1 MTPNAPSSLD
11 EIADTAVELAQ
22 LRESADDILRR
33 AWSPQA
39 FRSLLDGPGPA
50 FDSGL
55 WQTITGLGW
64 PSVLV
69 SEANDGGGV
78 GLRELCVFAESAGA
92 AAAPLPLAPTAAA
105 CWCEDRCADGISLVL
120 PEPAELS
127 ANNVSGVWPVV
138 AFGAVATRLLVCAG
152 TSDKAVLGVV
162 DPTGAGVTRQAVT
175 PLDHNPAAR
184 ISLRNTAIDVI
195 ETGESAELR
204 HHSAIMRARVA
215 QVAELVGI
223 ASAANESAA
232 EYAKQRSAFG
242 HPIGAF
248 QAIKHRLVDQRCA
261 IEVGRA
267 LVNRAAD
274 ACQQAHP
281 DAAALTSLAA
291 YWGIDS
297 LRAIPEGATQVF
309 GGIAYTW
316 EHDAHVH
323 LRRAASTAA
332 TLGAR
337 AYHRD
342 VVTRWLSARHPPPA
356 NKAADNEGRGV

>member
-11 EIADTAVELAQ
+11 EIAYTAVELAR
-22 LRESADDILRR
+22 LHESADDILRR

-39 FRSLLDGPGPA
+39 FRRLLDGPGPA

-64 PSVLV
+64 PNVLV

-78 GLRELCVFAESAGA
+78 GLRELCVLAESAGA
-92 AAAPLPLAPTAAA
+92 AAAPLPLAVAAA
-105 CWCEDRCADGISLVL
+105 AGWCEDRCADGISLVL
-120 PEPAELS
+120 PERGELTG
-127 ANNVSGVWPVV
+127 AGNISGVWPLVPF
-138 AFGAVATRLLVCAG
+138 AAIATRLLVCAG
-152 TSDKAVLGVV
+152 TNNKAVLGAV
-162 DPTGAGVTRQAVT
+162 DPTGTGVTCQVVA

-184 ISLRNTAIDVI
+184 ISLQNAPIDIV

-204 HHSAIMRARVA
+204 HHGAIMRARVA

-223 ASAANESAA
+223 ASAANEAA
-232 EYAKQRSAFG
+232 TEYAKQRVAFG

-274 ACQQAHP
+274 ACQQGHP

-291 YWGIDS
+291 YWGIDA

-323 LRRAASTAA
+323 LRRAASATAA
-332 TLGAR
+332 LGSR

-342 VVTRWLSARHPPPA
+342 LVTRWLSTRHPVA
-356 NKAADNEGRGV
+356 EGERGV

>member
-1 MTPNAPSSLD
+1 MTPDAPSSLA
-11 EIADTAVELAQ
+11 EIADSAAELAR

-50 FDSGL
+50 FDSRL

-69 SEANDGGGV
+69 SEANGGGGG

-120 PEPAELS
+120 PESAELS
-127 ANNVSGVWPVV
+127 ANGVSGVWPVV

-152 TSDKAVLGVV
+152 AGDRAVLGVV
-162 DPTGAGVTRQAVT
+162 DPTDVGVLREHVT
-175 PLDHNPAAR
+175 PLDHNPATRITLLDKEIQIIDKGDRAIAR
-184 ISLRNTAIDVI
+184 HRAATLRTW
-195 ETGESAELR
+195 
-204 HHSAIMRARVA
+204 VA

-223 ASAANESAA
+223 ASAANEAAA
-232 EYAKQRSAFG
+232 EYAKQRNAFG

-274 ACQQAHP
+274 ACQQGQP
-281 DAAALTSLAA
+281 DAGALASLAA
-291 YWGIDS
+291 FWGIDA
-297 LRAIPEGATQVF
+297 LRAIPEGAIQVF

-316 EHDAHVH
+316 EHPAHIH
-323 LRRAASTAA
+323 LRRAASAVA
-332 TLGAR
+332 MLGER

-342 VVTRWLSARHPPPA
+342 VVTRWLSCRHPP
-356 NKAADNEGRGV
+356 ADNGDR